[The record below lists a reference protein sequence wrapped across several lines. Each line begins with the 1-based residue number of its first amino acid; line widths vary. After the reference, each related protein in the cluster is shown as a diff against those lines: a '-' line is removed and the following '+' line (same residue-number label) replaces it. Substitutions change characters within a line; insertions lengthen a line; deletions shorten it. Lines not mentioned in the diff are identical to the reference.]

1 VERWIV
7 LGFLSVI
14 LTGTLLLW
22 GSNEPVRPISFVD
35 ALFLSTSAVCVTG
48 LSPLDIGKVLTPSSR
63 LVLLLLVQLGGLGVM
78 TVTTALPFLM
88 GQRIGLRGRILFSGG
103 LGIDTPQGA
112 VRLLRRVL
120 LFTLL
125 IEGGG
130 AFLLFFG
137 FLPGHG
143 VGTAAWL
150 ALFHSVS
157 AFCNAGFSPFS
168 DNLESFSG
176 TFLIPG
182 TLMGLIVL
190 GGIGFPV
197 LSELVVRGARTERPL
212 TPYARIVLWTTGSLL
227 LGGTALLAATE
238 WNRAFGNLSPLL
250 KLWNALFA
258 SVTPRTAGFD
268 TVSYANFS
276 GAGIAITILLMIV
289 GASPASTGGGIK
301 TTTLAVLC
309 RMAWADLTRKGEV
322 ELFAR
327 RVEFDTI
334 RRAWALTLIYVWTL
348 FAAAIVLSFLEPFP
362 FAELLFECVSAMGT
376 VGLSM
381 GITGKL
387 TPESKLVLVCLMFW
401 GRVGIVTFFY
411 GVLSGGGAAGGRVT
425 LPSARVPIG

>member
-1 VERWIV
+1 MERWIV

-22 GSNEPVRPISFVD
+22 GNSGPVRPISLLD
-35 ALFLSTSAVCVTG
+35 ALFLSASAVCVTG
-48 LSPLDIGKVLTPSSR
+48 LSPLDVGRALSPSSQ
-63 LVLLLLVQLGGLGVM
+63 VLLLLLIQLGGLGVM
-78 TVTTALPFLM
+78 TVTTALPLLM

-103 LGIDTPQGA
+103 LGIDSLQGA

-130 AFLLFFG
+130 AFLLFWG
-137 FLPGHG
+137 FLPGRG
-143 VGTAAWL
+143 VGEAAWL

-168 DNLESFSG
+168 DSLESFSG
-176 TFLIPG
+176 AFLVPG
-182 TLMGLIVL
+182 TLMGLILL

-197 LSELVVRGARTERPL
+197 LSELVARRSRPGTPL
-212 TPYARIVLWTTGSLL
+212 SPYARIVLRTTGLLL
-227 LGGTALLAATE
+227 LGGTVLLASTE
-238 WNRAFGNLSPLL
+238 WNRAFAGFSPGL

-276 GAGIAITILLMIV
+276 GAGIAITILLMII
-289 GASPASTGGGIK
+289 GASPSSTGGGIK

-411 GVLSGGGAAGGRVT
+411 GVLSRGASAGGRVT